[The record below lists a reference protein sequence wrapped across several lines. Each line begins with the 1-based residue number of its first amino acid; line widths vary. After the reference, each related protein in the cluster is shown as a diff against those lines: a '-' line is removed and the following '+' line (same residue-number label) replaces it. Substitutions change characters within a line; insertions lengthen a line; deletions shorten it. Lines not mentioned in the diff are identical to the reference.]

1 MTRREEIYSKWRI
14 KNKWTNYFIAKQ
26 WIHKIS
32 FKDNLQIKTQRLFW
46 WGTFKNWWESWRN
59 FERKKREYINV
70 DIFYW
75 QLLLV
80 TQKEI
85 PADNKYLLPKI
96 KVHFWISEQYPLSRN
111 CNLVLLSPS
120 SGYKTIVCWT
130 IFS

>member
-1 MTRREEIYSKWRI
+1 MRNNESTKSLLKTISKSKLKDYSDEERLKTDEKVEEILK
-14 KNKWTNYFIAKQ
+14 
-26 WIHKIS
+26 
-32 FKDNLQIKTQRLFW
+32 
-46 WGTFKNWWESWRN
+46 E
-59 FERKKREYINV
+59 KKREYINV

-120 SGYKTIVCWT
+120 SGYKTIVC
-130 IFS
+130 